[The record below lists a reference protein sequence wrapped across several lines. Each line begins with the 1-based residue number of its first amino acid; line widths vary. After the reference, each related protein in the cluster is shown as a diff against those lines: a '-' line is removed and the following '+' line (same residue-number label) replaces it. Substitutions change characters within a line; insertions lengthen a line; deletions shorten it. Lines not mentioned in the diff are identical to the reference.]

1 MFGWGDDD
9 EDKPKKKKKK
19 KKAQDWNE
27 VKNSPGSTMN
37 RLKSRYDR

>member
-19 KKAQDWNE
+19 KAQDWNDA
-27 VKNSPGSTMN
+27 KNSPSTTMK